1 MKKYIQPQTKTILLS
16 SLTLMA
22 GSYIEQGNTDGQG
35 SGQID
40 ASAKEATSL
49 FNYDYDEEE

>member
-1 MKKYIQPQTKTILLS
+1 MKEYIQPQIKAILLS

-40 ASAKEATSL
+40 APAKEGTSL
-49 FNYDYDEEE
+49 FNYDFDEED

>member
-16 SLTLMA
+16 SLTLMV

>member
-1 MKKYIQPQTKTILLS
+1 MKEYIQPQIKAILLS

-40 ASAKEATSL
+40 APAKEATSL
-49 FNYDYDEEE
+49 FNYDYDEED